1 VSRGDDECIVRRT
14 VKRVE
19 GFQHLVV
26 GLSSRFTGLPV
37 ESVDD
42 EIGGALRSLV
52 ECLDVD
58 RSTLFSVASG
68 STLVAIHSWSR
79 PGVPPLD
86 AATAEAARLPWYH
99 EMLTSGQTIAM
110 TRLPD
115 DLPDEAVG
123 EREYVRATHMKSN
136 LSVPILV
143 GGRYECVLAIGAF
156 RGHRSWDESTV
167 EGVHLVGQIL
177 ANAVHRRRAEAELRL
192 RLEEIRALQ
201 ERLEAE
207 NVYLREEVRGGDEF
221 ADIVGRGPALKD
233 ALSRLSQVAPTDST
247 VLLLGE
253 TGTGKELLARALH
266 ERSPRRERAFIKVN
280 CAALPA
286 TLIESELFGHEK
298 GAFTGATAAH
308 AGRFELADGGTLFL
322 DEVAELPVEL
332 QAKLLR
338 VLQDGEVQRLGSTRV
353 RKVDVRLVAATNHD
367 LDQAMSA
374 GRFRP
379 DLYYR
384 LSVFPL
390 RVPPLRARREDIPL
404 LAWAFIQ
411 RRQGRLGRHVETI
424 PRETMDRLTR
434 YDWPGNVRELE
445 NVLERALILSP
456 GPVLRI
462 DESLAPAAPSAS
474 PSPPRDAESF
484 DEVARKHIRSV
495 LERASWKINGP
506 GGAAEV
512 LAVHPNTLRSRMKRL
527 GITRPRA

>member
-1 VSRGDDECIVRRT
+1 VYSRPHGA
-14 VKRVE
+14 RVE

-26 GLSSRFTGLPV
+26 DLSSRFTGLPV

-42 EIGGALRSLV
+42 EIGRALRSLV
-52 ECLDVD
+52 GHLDVD
-58 RSTLFSVASG
+58 RSTLFRVTSE
-68 STLVAIHSWSR
+68 STLVAIQSWSR

-86 AATAEAARLPWYH
+86 AAAVGSARVPWYH
-99 EMLTSGQTIAM
+99 GMLASGRTIALS
-110 TRLPD
+110 RLPD
-115 DLPDEAVG
+115 DLPEEAGG
-123 EREYVRATHMKSN
+123 EREYVRATGMKSN

-143 GGRYECVLAIGAF
+143 GGRHEYVLAVGAF
-156 RGHRSWDESTV
+156 RSHRSWDESTV
-167 EGVHLVGQIL
+167 DGVRLVGQIL
-177 ANAVHRRRAEAELRL
+177 ANAVHRRRTETELRL

-207 NVYLREEVRGGDEF
+207 NVYLREEARGGDEF
-221 ADIVGRGPALKD
+221 ADIVGRSAALKEM
-233 ALSRLSQVAPTDST
+233 LSRLSQVAPTDST

-266 ERSPRRERAFIKVN
+266 ERSPRRESAFIKVN

-286 TLIESELFGHEK
+286 TLIESELFGHER

-322 DEVAELPVEL
+322 DEVGELPVEL

-338 VLQDGEVQRLGSTRV
+338 VLQDGEVQRLGSARV
-353 RKVDVRLVAATNHD
+353 RNVDVRLVAATNHD
-367 LDQAMSA
+367 LEQAMA
-374 GRFRP
+374 ARRFRR

-445 NVLERALILSP
+445 NGLERALILSP
-456 GPVLRI
+456 GQVLRV
-462 DESLAPAAPSAS
+462 DESLGPAVPSAS
-474 PSPPRDAESF
+474 PVPAGEAETF
-484 DEVARKHIRSV
+484 DEAARNHIRSV
-495 LERASWKINGP
+495 LERALWKISGP

-512 LAVHPNTLRSRMKRL
+512 LAIHPNTLRSRMKKL

>member
-1 VSRGDDECIVRRT
+1 
-14 VKRVE
+14 VE
-19 GFQHLVV
+19 GFQRLVV

-37 ESVDD
+37 ESVPD
-42 EIGGALRSLV
+42 EIGRALRSLV
-52 ECLDVD
+52 EHLAVD
-58 RSTLFSVASG
+58 RGTLFSVASE
-68 STLVAIHSWSR
+68 SALVPILSWSR

-86 AATAEAARLPWYH
+86 GATTGPAKVPWYH
-99 EMLTSGQTIAM
+99 EMLASGRTIALS
-110 TRLPD
+110 RLPD

-123 EREYVRATHMKSN
+123 EREYVRATGMKSN

-143 GGRYECVLAIGAF
+143 GGRWECVLAVGAF

-167 EGVHLVGQIL
+167 EGVRLVGQIL
-177 ANAVHRRRAEAELRL
+177 ANAVYRRRTEAELRR
-192 RLEEIRALQ
+192 RLEEIRELQ

-221 ADIVGRGPALKD
+221 ADIVGRSPALKD
-233 ALSRLSQVAPTDST
+233 VLARLSQVAPADST

-266 ERSPRRERAFIKVN
+266 ERSPRRKRAFIKVN

-338 VLQDGEVQRLGSTRV
+338 VLQDGEVQRLGSARV
-353 RKVDVRLVAATNHD
+353 SKVDVRLVAATNHD
-367 LDQAMSA
+367 LEQAMA
-374 GRFRP
+374 GGRFRR

-390 RVPPLRARREDIPL
+390 RVPPLRERREDIPL

-424 PRETMDRLTR
+424 PRETMERLTS

-445 NVLERALILSP
+445 NILERSLILLS
-456 GPVLRI
+456 GSVLRV
-462 DESLAPAAPSAS
+462 DESLGPAS
-474 PSPPRDAESF
+474 PSYSPAPVGEAESF
-484 DEVARKHIRSV
+484 DDAARHHIWSV
-495 LERASWKINGP
+495 LERASWRINGP

-512 LAVHPNTLRSRMKRL
+512 LAVHPNTLRSRMKKL
-527 GITRPRA
+527 GISRPHA